1 MMTTVEDTPMIAAG
15 PPQGDRP
22 LLQEGARDAAQRLA
36 WGRIH

>member
-1 MMTTVEDTPMIAAG
+1 MIATAESAPMIAAG

-22 LLQEGARDAAQRLA
+22 LLQEGVRDAARRLA